1 MALSRVT
8 IVGRPNVGKS
18 SLLNRLAG
26 RRVSIVEPT
35 AGVTRDRVAVTMDW
49 GNRRFEV
56 IDTGG
61 LGLVD
66 DALLKEHI
74 EAQIEVALDLSDLIL
89 FVVDA
94 KEGLVPG
101 DELVAARL
109 RRKAKDVLLVVNKVE
124 SRWEEYSVGEWAKL
138 GFGEPLPV
146 SALEGFGTSD
156 VLDRVVERLPPKDEL
171 AEDVQDECLRFAV
184 VGKRNSGKST
194 LINRLVG
201 EERVIVSEVPGTTRD
216 AVDVEFEHR
225 GRRLVAIDTAGVR
238 KKRSIEDA
246 IEFFSYSRSLQS
258 IRRADVVLHMFDIA
272 DEISQVDKKLANYL
286 IEQSKAVILVGNK
299 ADLAAQI
306 DLQKWDSY
314 VRQQLPGLAF
324 APVSFISAKGGFNVD
339 ATLDLL
345 FDLRDQAAIQIP
357 TPRLN
362 ETLQQAKEKL
372 SPRSKGQLPK
382 LFYGTQ
388 VGVNPLTILIFVN
401 EPKLFRG
408 QYERYLRNV
417 LQAAFE
423 CPEVP
428 IRLRFRRR
436 GKVKLE
442 PR

>member
-1 MALSRVT
+1 MSLARVT

-74 EAQIEVALDLSDLIL
+74 EAQIGVALELSDLIL

-101 DELVAARL
+101 DELVASRL
-109 RRKAKDVLLVVNKVE
+109 RRKTQDVILVVNKVE
-124 SRWEEYSVGEWAKL
+124 SRWQEYAVGEWARL
-138 GFGEPLPV
+138 GYGEPMPM
-146 SALEGFGTSD
+146 SALEGHGTSD
-156 VLDRVVERLPPKDEL
+156 LLDRIVERLPPKDKL
-171 AEDVQDECLRFAV
+171 AEEVQDEVLRFAV

-216 AVDVEFEHR
+216 AVDVEFEHD

-238 KKRSIEDA
+238 KKRSMEDA
-246 IEFFSYSRSLQS
+246 IEFFSYRRSLES
-258 IRRADVVLHMFDIA
+258 IRRADVVLHMFDVGE
-272 DEISQVDKKLANYL
+272 EISQVDKKLANYV
-286 IEQSKAVILVGNK
+286 IEQTKPVVLVGNK
-299 ADLAAQI
+299 ADLAAEI
-306 DLQKWDSY
+306 DLGKWDSY

-324 APVSFISAKGGFNVD
+324 APVSFISARDGFNVSE
-339 ATLDLL
+339 TLDLL
-345 FDLRDQAAIQIP
+345 FDMRAQATTGIP
-357 TPRLN
+357 TARLN
-362 ETLQQAKEKL
+362 EVLQKAKERL
-372 SPRSKGQLPK
+372 SPRSKGPVPK

-388 VGVNPLTILIFVN
+388 VGIQPLTIMIFVN

-408 QYERYLRNV
+408 QYERYLRNT
-417 LQAAFE
+417 LQDAFE
-423 CPEVP
+423 CSEVP

-442 PR
+442 PL